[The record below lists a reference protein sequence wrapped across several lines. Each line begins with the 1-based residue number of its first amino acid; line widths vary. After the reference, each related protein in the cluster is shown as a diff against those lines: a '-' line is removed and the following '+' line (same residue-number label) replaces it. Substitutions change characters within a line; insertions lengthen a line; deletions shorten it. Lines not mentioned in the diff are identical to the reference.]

1 MREKENIALL
11 STPSE
16 MPFIFWETPTLP
28 SRISTWRRVFNT
40 GMMTVVVMLMV
51 GVVMIAVMVT
61 VGLPCARHYCQ
72 NFTYITS
79 FNLMR

>member
-1 MREKENIALL
+1 
-11 STPSE
+11 

-51 GVVMIAVMVT
+51 VVMVLLLEVEALILEVVL
-61 VGLPCARHYCQ
+61 VEQ
-72 NFTYITS
+72 VWVE
-79 FNLMR
+79 